1 MGFQLAMPIR
11 YAAALVLSG
20 VVPIK
25 PFYGVALSTAAKT
38 PSLITGLANRGP
50 TGDSRL
56 ANIIGLN
63 STGNDSYYY
72 AYPVSFGQANFME
85 VNSSGAIIG
94 LGYGGWDGAQGDP
107 INLYGP
113 VIVSNVV
120 ADGQPAQDFYLY
132 ESDWPTL
139 GLSYWQVS

>member
-1 MGFQLAMPIR
+1 
-11 YAAALVLSG
+11 
-20 VVPIK
+20 
-25 PFYGVALSTAAKT
+25 
-38 PSLITGLANRGP
+38 
-50 TGDSRL
+50 
-56 ANIIGLN
+56 
-63 STGNDSYYY
+63 
-72 AYPVSFGQANFME
+72 ME